1 MKSIVEICL
10 ILIEINILS
19 KNIKFYLVN
28 LHDDFRNTSVQN
40 NFNFWHVG
48 RKVETSEVYL

>member
-28 LHDDFRNTSVQN
+28 LHDDFCNTSVQN

-48 RKVETSEVYL
+48 SKVETSEVYL